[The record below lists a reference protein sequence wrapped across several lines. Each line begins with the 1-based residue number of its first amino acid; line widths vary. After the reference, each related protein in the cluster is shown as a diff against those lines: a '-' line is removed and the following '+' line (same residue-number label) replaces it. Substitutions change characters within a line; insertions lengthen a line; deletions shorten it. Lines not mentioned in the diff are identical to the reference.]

1 MTDRLRNC
9 TEKETLEKKLWQEIV
24 LCTILRRDTS
34 KLQSLNSGTGNG
46 NGMIATTNEEDVGS
60 LDIERHGPD
69 SSVASRNAI
78 DQHVDDEAAVSVGGW
93 RSISSIPSD
102 AWAHASRMIESGG
115 MSIGSISFGNS
126 IRSRA
131 PDGTIRQSRIRAQN
145 LPQNLPA
152 LAETTPHTSRSTSA
166 RPSETSRMEWV
177 PNRRGSTM
185 SRESATDHYAPHPD
199 IDFIA
204 EATLV
209 IEDTASQERET
220 RISSD
225 GVRAQRLMTGRLVDA
240 RSTTTEE
247 EFQRFAELARRRDDV
262 HDQQPPTYS
271 QLARGLMAI
280 GQQELNNQQ
289 VEEDDAYLDDNTLST
304 GFPIRDVEIEEADI
318 VEAEPLHNK
327 FIVPRPAMALLAIV
341 VVSIIA
347 LSLGLALSSNNT
359 GTEMSIAGLASYKDD
374 DVVAY
379 APEDICFS
387 LLPIMSNHSLAC
399 PDPTTQLTRGGPVC
413 QLVADALLYAHHHSE
428 EHSTIDVS
436 IINGGAARGDI
447 NSGNVTAEM
456 IRKDILPFIGN
467 RVVYLAVSPAEIY
480 QTLNGALVDTGRIFT
495 TDEQEMFFP
504 EAKALDYRWAYESS
518 YPYASGLQFDVNLNA
533 PEGEKVT
540 NVSMNI
546 GSRNDPD
553 WKPLDPHDDTTMIR
567 VVTVDFLAGGGDGY
581 FPGVSD
587 DDHEIKEDLGLKD
600 LFLSYAAEQNQL
612 LGPTLDQMST
622 RNFIPLTDY

>member
-1 MTDRLRNC
+1 M
-9 TEKETLEKKLWQEIV
+9 
-24 LCTILRRDTS
+24 
-34 KLQSLNSGTGNG
+34 QSLSSGTNG
-46 NGMIATTNEEDVGS
+46 TIASTNEEGASGWHS
-60 LDIERHGPD
+60 LDVERHGPD
-69 SSVASRNAI
+69 SSAVCHNST
-78 DQHVDDEAAVSVGGW
+78 DQHVDDEAAVSAGGW

-102 AWAHASRMIESGG
+102 AWASVSRMVESGG
-115 MSIGSISFGNS
+115 MSIGSISFGDS

-131 PDGTIRQSRIRAQN
+131 PDGTIRESRIRAQN
-145 LPQNLPA
+145 LPPLE
-152 LAETTPHTSRSTSA
+152 ETTPHTSRSTSA
-166 RPSETSRMEWV
+166 RPSETSRVEWV
-177 PNRRGSTM
+177 PNRRGSAM
-185 SRESATDHYAPHPD
+185 SRGTAMDHYAPHPD
-199 IDFIA
+199 IDFVA

-209 IEDTASQERET
+209 IEDTPSQERDT

-280 GQQELNNQQ
+280 GQQQEPNDQQ
-289 VEEDDAYLDDNTLST
+289 VEEDDAYVDDNTIST
-304 GFPIRDVEIEEADI
+304 GFPIRDVEVQEDDI
-318 VEAEPLHNK
+318 VEAQPLHNK
-327 FIVPRPAMALLAIV
+327 FIVPRPAMALLAIAV
-341 VVSIIA
+341 VGIIV
-347 LSLGLALSSNNT
+347 LSLGLALSSHKT
-359 GTEMSIAGLASYKDD
+359 GAEISNAGLASYKDD

-387 LLPIMSNHSLAC
+387 LLPIMSNHSIAC

-428 EHSTIDVS
+428 EHSTIDIS
-436 IINGGAARGDI
+436 IINGGAVRGDI
-447 NSGNVTAEM
+447 RKGNVTAEI
-456 IRKDILPFIGN
+456 IRRDILPFIGN

-518 YPYASGLQFDVNLNA
+518 YPYAGGLQFDVNLNS

-540 NVSMNI
+540 NVHMNV

-553 WKPLDPHDDTTMIR
+553 WKPLDPQDVTTMIH

-587 DDHEIKEDLGLKD
+587 DEHEIKEDLGLKD
-600 LFLSYAAEQNQL
+600 LFLTYAAEQNEL
-612 LGPTLDQMST
+612 LGPTLEQMST
-622 RNFIPLTDY
+622 RNFIPLDGYNST

>member
-1 MTDRLRNC
+1 MIASTDRPEERVN
-9 TEKETLEKKLWQEIV
+9 IGV
-24 LCTILRRDTS
+24 NNI
-34 KLQSLNSGTGNG
+34 
-46 NGMIATTNEEDVGS
+46 EEDVGS
-60 LDIERHGPD
+60 LDVEMHGPD
-69 SSVASRNAI
+69 SSVVCRNAI

-93 RSISSIPSD
+93 HSISSIPSD
-102 AWAHASRMIESGG
+102 AWARASRMIESGG
-115 MSIGSISFGNS
+115 MSIGSISFGDS

-145 LPQNLPA
+145 LPA
-152 LAETTPHTSRSTSA
+152 LEETTPHTSRSTSA

-177 PNRRGSTM
+177 PNRRGSAM

-247 EFQRFAELARRRDDV
+247 EFQRFAELARRRDIV
-262 HDQQPPTYS
+262 HEQQPPTYD
-271 QLARGLMAI
+271 QLAQGLMAI
-280 GQQELNNQQ
+280 GQQQESNGQQ
-289 VEEDDAYLDDNTLST
+289 VEEDNAYLDDNTLST

-318 VEAEPLHNK
+318 VEADPLYNK

-436 IINGGAARGDI
+436 IINGGAVRGDI

-456 IRKDILPFIGN
+456 IRKDIVPFIGN

-495 TDEQEMFFP
+495 RDEQEMFFP

-518 YPYASGLQFDVNLNA
+518 YPYAGGLQFDVNLNA
-533 PEGEKVT
+533 PEDEKVT
-540 NVSMNI
+540 NVSMNV
-546 GSRNDPD
+546 GKRNDPD
-553 WKPLDPHDDTTMIR
+553 WKPLDPHDATTLIR

-600 LFLSYAAEQNQL
+600 LFLSYAAEQKQL

-622 RNFIPLTDY
+622 RNFIPLDGYNSR